1 MAKNRANEI
10 FVVANYDPAGNYIG
24 SFSRN
29 VLPPLTDDMK
39 SRASTEKD
47 ETEKEKTPEEEFE
60 EFSQKILK
68 HHNEYRRK
76 HFAPEL
82 K

>member
-1 MAKNRANEI
+1 MAKNRNNEI
-10 FVVANYDPAGNYIG
+10 FVVANYDPPGNFIG

-29 VLPPLTDDMK
+29 VLPPLTDD

-47 ETEKEKTPEEEFE
+47 ESEKEKNPEQEFE